1 MYKELAIELL
11 VTIYDNRH
19 SRDAPTTCQYSVLHR
34 IDFQAEH
41 CVMSQFIH
49 ALQLSEQSLVV
60 NFCKTKL
67 MYYVKLISFVK
78 G

>member
-1 MYKELAIELL
+1 MIELL
-11 VTIYDNRH
+11 ETIYDNRH

-49 ALQLSEQSLVV
+49 ALQLSEQSLVCE
-60 NFCKTKL
+60 FL
-67 MYYVKLISFVK
+67 
-78 G
+78 

>member
-1 MYKELAIELL
+1 MYKELMIELL

-49 ALQLSEQSLVV
+49 ALQLSEQSLVCE
-60 NFCKTKL
+60 FL
-67 MYYVKLISFVK
+67 
-78 G
+78 